1 MRRVLILS
9 IILFLV
15 ADTFAQIQQVYVKT
29 IGRPNSPGVA
39 LGGVT
44 VRISGNVNTVVTNQQ
59 GTFSFPLKEQR
70 FKFSRVDKKGYELAD
85 LDLLHSFFGYSP
97 QTPVTIA
104 MISREELRKEK
115 DAIEEKVRNQIAL
128 RIQKQNAILEQKLEK
143 KQLSEE
149 ECRKQ
154 MLALQDKFDNLDT
167 LVSALSDRYA
177 RTDYDN
183 IDSIRLVI
191 NSYIEN
197 GELERA
203 QQMILSK
210 GGGLEKRSRELE
222 ETRRLR
228 LQTQQR
234 EEELQKD
241 LAEDLYQLYDIAKA
255 KNKLDSAYIYLE
267 QRYYTDTTQVNYLSD
282 LVWNKLPTLQF
293 PKIEREQRE
302 QKHLSYLFRLYDYYN
317 QKTKSLEMSDSS
329 ICITLYKLED
339 EIGSF
344 YYFMGNNTAAIEFY
358 EKSLNTLKA
367 GKVGYEYYPLIYIG
381 NVYRFQRKY
390 QQALSY
396 YREAYSYCPQ
406 AKDYINYYVQN
417 RIADIYYL
425 IGDKDTALKEYIK
438 SERIITEPEDSD
450 TWKMRELF
458 ILQGFIAYN
467 YQNVGKDKVAI
478 NYYLKAIQNAERYFN
493 LTKGIKMIEPM
504 VIMYRELQNL
514 YALQGDYK
522 KMYNCAEKSL
532 KYAELYMSRM
542 PSTYSRLFFAEALCQ
557 MADANANMGKTS
569 IVEQELIECLKK
581 SEFASNIFKSRY
593 QKLTYAVYN
602 SFATNYAK
610 QGDYQKALNVINKSV
625 EINPNEIIAYKRK
638 IDILNSMGKKDDA
651 QKVMEE
657 LSKKEK
663 VILEESYGSLVA
675 TTNPLLQYENLYLR
689 NR

>member
-9 IILFLV
+9 IILLLV
-15 ADTFAQIQQVYVKT
+15 ADTFAQIQKVYVKT

-143 KQLSEE
+143 RQLSEE
-149 ECRKQ
+149 ECRRQ

-293 PKIEREQRE
+293 PKIER
-302 QKHLSYLFRLYDYYN
+302 
-317 QKTKSLEMSDSS
+317 
-329 ICITLYKLED
+329 
-339 EIGSF
+339 
-344 YYFMGNNTAAIEFY
+344 AA
-358 EKSLNTLKA
+358 
-367 GKVGYEYYPLIYIG
+367 
-381 NVYRFQRKY
+381 
-390 QQALSY
+390 
-396 YREAYSYCPQ
+396 
-406 AKDYINYYVQN
+406 
-417 RIADIYYL
+417 
-425 IGDKDTALKEYIK
+425 
-438 SERIITEPEDSD
+438 
-450 TWKMRELF
+450 
-458 ILQGFIAYN
+458 
-467 YQNVGKDKVAI
+467 
-478 NYYLKAIQNAERYFN
+478 
-493 LTKGIKMIEPM
+493 
-504 VIMYRELQNL
+504 
-514 YALQGDYK
+514 
-522 KMYNCAEKSL
+522 
-532 KYAELYMSRM
+532 
-542 PSTYSRLFFAEALCQ
+542 
-557 MADANANMGKTS
+557 
-569 IVEQELIECLKK
+569 
-581 SEFASNIFKSRY
+581 
-593 QKLTYAVYN
+593 
-602 SFATNYAK
+602 
-610 QGDYQKALNVINKSV
+610 
-625 EINPNEIIAYKRK
+625 
-638 IDILNSMGKKDDA
+638 
-651 QKVMEE
+651 
-657 LSKKEK
+657 
-663 VILEESYGSLVA
+663 
-675 TTNPLLQYENLYLR
+675 
-689 NR
+689 